1 MENAPNSLSG
11 NEQTV
16 FEMIVG
22 CMLEVFLKKC
32 MKDVTVIILNCIK
45 ILFEVKNL
53 NVK

>member
-22 CMLEVFLKKC
+22 CMLKTFSKRCV
-32 MKDVTVIILNCIK
+32 KDATTIILNCVET
-45 ILFEVKNL
+45 LFEVKKL